1 MLDPRLPPLSLP
13 PSLSHQINAGLIAE
27 GVNLQLVRRKEIGTF
42 GDLLR
47 RPRGMFAVLAV
58 VYVTAART
66 ERPHWASYD
75 AGRGLLFDR
84 RVRGGFPRRASPAT

>member
-1 MLDPRLPPLSLP
+1 M
-13 PSLSHQINAGLIAE
+13 AE
-27 GVNLQLVRRKEIGTF
+27 GVNLQLVRRKEIHPF

-47 RPRGMFAVLAV
+47 KPRGMFAVLAV
-58 VYVTAART
+58 VFVGAART

-84 RVRGGFPRRASPAT
+84 CVRKDSLSRIARNLTAPPARAGTPS